1 MQQQAEHIQSAHCEN
16 GVVVNLLRDHGLA
29 FMNEPLA
36 FGIGS
41 GLFYIH
47 LPVLKLNNGPAITF
61 RTMPGAIFKRS
72 CRLLEVDY
80 VSRRFSKPAAAE
92 AYLDKLLEQ
101 GRRVGCQVGVF
112 NLSYLP
118 VEYRFHFNAH
128 NIVVLGKEQGIYRI
142 SDTVM
147 EAPVTLPA
155 PELLKARY
163 AQGLYAPKGH
173 IYYVDA
179 ASRREKLDEAL
190 LRKAVQRGIK
200 RNVRDMLYIPGAFAG
215 VSGIKYTGKKIER
228 WREQLGL
235 KKAGRYLGHIVR
247 MQEEIGTG
255 GGGFRFLYAA
265 FLEQAADL
273 LQNDQLTLASEDFS
287 RAGDLWRQ
295 SAVLMAGVFKG
306 RHTGQER
313 FNEIA
318 ALFYEISDIEKQG
331 FQRLAKVKWKEGK

>member
-118 VEYRFHFNAH
+118 VEYRFHFNARDV
-128 NIVVLGKEQGIYRI
+128 VVLEKEQRSYRI
-142 SDTVM
+142 SHTVM
-147 EAPVTLPA
+147 DDPVTLPRR
-155 PELLKARY
+155 ELLQARD
-163 AQGLYAPKGH
+163 AHRFHAPKEH
-173 IYYVDA
+173 IYYVEA
-179 ASRREKLDEAL
+179 AN
-190 LRKAVQRGIK
+190 G
-200 RNVRDMLYIPGAFAG
+200 RD
-215 VSGIKYTGKKIER
+215 
-228 WREQLGL
+228 
-235 KKAGRYLGHIVR
+235 
-247 MQEEIGTG
+247 
-255 GGGFRFLYAA
+255 
-265 FLEQAADL
+265 
-273 LQNDQLTLASEDFS
+273 
-287 RAGDLWRQ
+287 
-295 SAVLMAGVFKG
+295 
-306 RHTGQER
+306 
-313 FNEIA
+313 
-318 ALFYEISDIEKQG
+318 
-331 FQRLAKVKWKEGK
+331 

>member
-1 MQQQAEHIQSAHCEN
+1 M
-16 GVVVNLLRDHGLA
+16 
-29 FMNEPLA
+29 A

-47 LPVLKLNNGPAITF
+47 IPFLKLNNAPALAF
-61 RTMPGAIFKRS
+61 RTMPGRIFKQS
-72 CRLLEVDY
+72 CNFLGVEY
-80 VSRRFSKPAAAE
+80 KSRRFSKPQNAE

-101 GRRVGCQVGVF
+101 GYDVGCQVGVF

-128 NIVVLGKEQGIYRI
+128 NLVVYGKEQGIYRI

-179 ASRREKLDEAL
+179 ASRREKLDAAL

-200 RNVRDMLYIPGAFAG
+200 RNVRDMLYIPGPFAG
-215 VSGIKYTGKKIER
+215 GCGI
-228 WREQLGL
+228 
-235 KKAGRYLGHIVR
+235 
-247 MQEEIGTG
+247 
-255 GGGFRFLYAA
+255 
-265 FLEQAADL
+265 
-273 LQNDQLTLASEDFS
+273 
-287 RAGDLWRQ
+287 
-295 SAVLMAGVFKG
+295 
-306 RHTGQER
+306 
-313 FNEIA
+313 
-318 ALFYEISDIEKQG
+318 
-331 FQRLAKVKWKEGK
+331 